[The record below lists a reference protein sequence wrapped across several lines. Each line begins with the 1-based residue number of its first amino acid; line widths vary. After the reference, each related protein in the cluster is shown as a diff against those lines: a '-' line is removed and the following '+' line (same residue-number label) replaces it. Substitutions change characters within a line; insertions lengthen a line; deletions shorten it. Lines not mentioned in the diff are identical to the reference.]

1 MKTLAIIPA
10 RSGSQSVP
18 DKNIAKIGAY
28 PMLCYQLMI
37 AQKSLELGLIDDF
50 MISTDSYA
58 YLELLSAYGFN
69 ESYLR
74 PAELAQ
80 NLSPT
85 IDAVKHALEY
95 KAKSGQQFDSVLLL
109 QPTSPFNR
117 LIDVINALELLKITE
132 QATCVA
138 TVTKLADH
146 HPLRIKFMDDTCK
159 LRDISSNFIELETMR
174 RQDFEPTAYIRTG
187 AVYLSRI
194 ETIQS
199 FNGLRGDSMYGVE
212 VPSIHAINV
221 DEPVDLMLARSII
234 DSNMINFDIDCLG
247 VK

>member
-1 MKTLAIIPA
+1 MKTIAIIPA

-28 PMLCYQLMI
+28 PMLYYQLMI

-58 YLELLSAYGFN
+58 YLELLSEYGFD

-80 NLSPT
+80 NSSPT
-85 IDAVKHALEY
+85 INAVKHALEY
-95 KAKSGQQFDSVLLL
+95 KAKFGKLFDSVLLL

-117 LIDVINALELLKITE
+117 LIDVINALELLKTTD

-138 TVTKLADH
+138 TVAKLADH
-146 HPLRIKFMDDTCK
+146 HPFRIKFMDNNCK
-159 LRDISSNFIELETMR
+159 LRDISPNFTEMETMR
-174 RQDFEPTAYIRTG
+174 RQDFKPTAYIRTG

-194 ETIQS
+194 KTIQS
-199 FNGLRGDSMYGVE
+199 FDGLRGNALYGVE
-212 VPSIHAINV
+212 VPSVHAINV
-221 DEPVDLMLARSII
+221 DEVVDLMLARSII
-234 DSNMINFDIDCLG
+234 DNNMINFEIDCLG